1 MHDTTMSE
9 PHGTPESHSEKD
21 HAPDAH
27 GAATG
32 HAEGAHSHDDHMHP
46 GMGLGPF
53 DLRMWAVGVVGVIWA
68 LIITAGFVA
77 ATGFQFNA

>member
-1 MHDTTMSE
+1 MSDTHASTQ
-9 PHGTPESHSEKD
+9 TPEEHG
-21 HAPDAH
+21 HAADAH

-32 HAEGAHSHDDHMHP
+32 HAEGAHSHDDHMHA
-46 GMGLGPF
+46 GKGLGPF
-53 DLRMWAVGVVGVIWA
+53 DLRMWAVGIVGVIWA